1 MSENSKRTPRA
12 SETRSKTERRKPWR
26 PASSLE
32 APQPPEGY
40 QFRWVRT
47 EIRGEEDRKNVSG
60 RIREG
65 YEPVRADD
73 YPDFDAPTIEDG
85 KHAGVIGVGGLMLTK
100 VPQEIVESRDEYFAS
115 QTSDQMTAVDNDLMK
130 EQHPSMPISKDR
142 QSRVTFGGPNTK
154 QATQL
159 NPQGVDNG
167 K

>member
-85 KHAGVIGVGGLMLTK
+85 KHAGVIGVGGLILCK
-100 VPQEIVESRDEYFAS
+100 IDENVVEQRDQYYQQ
-115 QTSDQMTAVDNDLMK
+115 QTANQMTAVDNDLMR
-130 EQHPSMPISKDR
+130 EENPAMPISRERNSKV
-142 QSRVTFGGPNTK
+142 SFGGGTK
-154 QATQL
+154 
-159 NPQGVDNG
+159 N
-167 K
+167 